1 MARLLASA
9 GSAGQVQFSNGSGGL
24 GADANLFW
32 NNTNKRLGV
41 GTSAPGAVLSVDH
54 DGGANQP
61 LVALQNTGTETGASV
76 LDVFTSG
83 RSDGF
88 TDGYIAQFR
97 NAASTKMFIRGDGL
111 IGVGPNHTNP
121 SAQLDIAPAA
131 GVQALNTIQTAPP
144 SLNVGGG
151 ASNFNTMTITDNCNF
166 TGNVMNGFQVSHT
179 VGGSTFTGSRQAVSA
194 SISLNNP
201 IAAGQ
206 SFIVGLFAG
215 AFAAASAGGINTG
228 PGASGSIVAAN
239 PSVQIFPGATNL
251 FDATGMEVNVLALTG
266 SSMRGR
272 FGIRIAD
279 ESGSA
284 QLPAI
289 QGANFD
295 AALQITS
302 QPNAAGFK
310 AGITF
315 DSLWAQAPISS
326 GGTAILVNGAQTMGS
341 FIDASAA
348 TVTGDFITGPGGN
361 FFVDASGVVHS
372 PIFSETSDRRMK
384 KEIEEDTKY
393 GLADL
398 LRIRVRDAILAS
410 EDVKSPTV
418 IAQELQAIVPEAV
431 TADTNGFLGIK
442 YSGALVPLLI
452 KSVQELSDKVDR
464 LEKALTAAQD
474 RPAMQGTSDLQGDVL
489 SGSA

>member
-1 MARLLASA
+1 MAGPHDGVVLSTGGAPA
-9 GSAGQVQFSNGSGGL
+9 GSAGQVQFNNGSGGL

-32 NNTNKRLGV
+32 DNTNKRLGI
-41 GTSAPGAVLSVDH
+41 GTSAPGAALSVDR
-54 DGGANQP
+54 DGGANEP

-97 NAASTKMFIRGDGL
+97 NAAGTKMYIRGDGL
-111 IGVGPNHTNP
+111 IGMGPNHTTP

-131 GVQALNTIQTAPP
+131 GVQALNTTQTALP
-144 SLNVGGG
+144 SLNAGSG
-151 ASNFNTMTITDNCNF
+151 ASNFNTVTITDNCNF
-166 TGNVMNGFQVSHT
+166 TGNVMNGFQVNHN
-179 VGGSTFTGSRQAVSA
+179 VGGPTFAGSRQALSA
-194 SISLNNP
+194 SISLNNSIP
-201 IAAGQ
+201 AGQ
-206 SFIVGLFAG
+206 TFIVGLFSG
-215 AFAAASAGGINTG
+215 AFCAANAGGTNTG
-228 PGASGSIVAAN
+228 AGASGSIVAAN
-239 PSVQIFPGATNL
+239 PSVQVFPAATNL
-251 FDATGMEVNVLALTG
+251 FEATGMEVNVLALTG
-266 SSMRGR
+266 SSMKGR

-289 QGANFD
+289 QGAHFD

-348 TVTGDFITGPGGN
+348 TVTGNFITGPGST
-361 FFVDASGVVHS
+361 FFVDANGVVHS
-372 PIFSETSDRRMK
+372 PIFSETSDRRK
-384 KEIEEDTKY
+384 KKDIEEDTKY

-398 LRIRVRDAILAS
+398 LRIKVRDAGLVSA
-410 EDVKSPTV
+410 DVKSPTV

-431 TADTNGFLGIK
+431 TTDTDGFLGIK
-442 YSGALVPLLI
+442 YSGTLVPLLI
-452 KSVQELSDKVDR
+452 KSLQELSDKVDR
-464 LEKALTAAQD
+464 LEKALKAAQD
-474 RPAMQGTSDLQGDVL
+474 RPAI
-489 SGSA
+489 